1 MGKSTLFN
9 ALTASK
15 NAEAANFP
23 FCTIDPNIGIV
34 DVVDER
40 LDKLTELSKSKK
52 KIYTN
57 ITFVDI
63 AGLVKGASKGE
74 GLGNKFLSHIREVDA
89 IIHLVRCFDS
99 EKITHVNS
107 KINPVEDLETIKT
120 EIILS
125 DIDIIQKKLEK
136 GKKKLLE
143 EKQIKIL
150 EEKLNQLNEG
160 KEIFI
165 NGSDE
170 KKFLSSLGLLSI
182 KPKIIVCNVDEES
195 LANGNAFT
203 KEVQNKYSNEKV
215 VTICADIEDQIMG
228 LDNSER
234 ETFMKEIGLN
244 KTGLNQLIKE
254 GYELLNLDTFFTSG
268 PEESRAWTVE
278 KNTPAPKAAS
288 VIHTDFE
295 KKFLTTLGLL
305 SIKPK
310 IIVCNVDEE
319 SLATGNAF
327 TEDVKRKYTAEKIVT
342 ICADIEDQ
350 IMGLDNNE
358 RETFMKEI
366 GLNKT
371 GLNQLIK
378 EGYDLLNLDTFFTSG
393 PEESR
398 AWTIEKNTLAP
409 QAASVIHTDFEKN
422 FIRAE
427 AVTCEDFIKFG
438 SAEKCKEN
446 GKLRI
451 EGKDYIVK
459 DGDVLYFRVN
469 P

>member
-1 MGKSTLFN
+1 MGFKCGIVGLPNVGKSTLFN

-34 DVVDER
+34 DVIDDR
-40 LDKLTELSKSKK
+40 LDQLSKLSNSKK
-52 KIYTN
+52 RIYTN

-89 IIHLVRCFDS
+89 IIHLVRCFESDQ
-99 EKITHVNS
+99 ITHVNS

-125 DIDIIQKKLEK
+125 DIDVIQKKLDK
-136 GKKKLLE
+136 GKKKLLD
-143 EKQIKIL
+143 EKEIKIL
-150 EEKLNQLNEG
+150 EEKLSQLNEG
-160 KEIFI
+160 NEVTSNDQAEI
-165 NGSDE
+165 
-170 KKFLSSLGLLSI
+170 KFLSSLGLLSI

-195 LANGNAFT
+195 LAEGNVFT
-203 KEVQNKYSNEKV
+203 KSVKEAHPNEKV

-228 LDNSER
+228 LDNNER
-234 ETFMKEIGLN
+234 ETFMKEIGLS

-268 PEESRAWTVE
+268 PEESRAWTV
-278 KNTPAPKAAS
+278 K
-288 VIHTDFE
+288 
-295 KKFLTTLGLL
+295 
-305 SIKPK
+305 
-310 IIVCNVDEE
+310 
-319 SLATGNAF
+319 
-327 TEDVKRKYTAEKIVT
+327 
-342 ICADIEDQ
+342 
-350 IMGLDNNE
+350 
-358 RETFMKEI
+358 
-366 GLNKT
+366 
-371 GLNQLIK
+371 
-378 EGYDLLNLDTFFTSG
+378 
-393 PEESR
+393 
-398 AWTIEKNTLAP
+398 KNTLAP
-409 QAASVIHTDFEKN
+409 KAASVIHTDFEKN

-427 AVTCEDFIKFG
+427 TVTCEDFIKYG

>member
-1 MGKSTLFN
+1 MGFKCGIVGLPNVGKSTLFN

-34 DVVDER
+34 DVIDKR
-40 LDKLTELSKSKK
+40 LDKLSDLSKSKK

-74 GLGNKFLSHIREVDA
+74 GLGNKFLAHIREVDA

-99 EKITHVNS
+99 DKITHVNS
-107 KINPVEDLETIKT
+107 KIDPINDLEVIKT

-136 GKKKLLE
+136 NKKKSLKTE
-143 EKQIKIL
+143 EIEIL
-150 EEKLNQLNEG
+150 EKKLDKLNKGDDKTYDNKNE
-160 KEIFI
+160 I
-165 NGSDE
+165 D
-170 KKFLSSLGLLSI
+170 FLSSIGILSI
-182 KPKIIVCNVDEES
+182 KPKIIVCNVSEED
-195 LANGNAFT
+195 LAKG
-203 KEVQNKYSNEKV
+203 NKYTEQVKTKYKNEKV
-215 VTICADIEDQIMG
+215 LIICADIEDQIMG
-228 LDNSER
+228 LDKSER
-234 ETFMKEIGLN
+234 ENFMKEIGLD

-268 PEESRAWTVE
+268 PEESRAWT
-278 KNTPAPKAAS
+278 
-288 VIHTDFE
+288 
-295 KKFLTTLGLL
+295 
-305 SIKPK
+305 
-310 IIVCNVDEE
+310 
-319 SLATGNAF
+319 
-327 TEDVKRKYTAEKIVT
+327 
-342 ICADIEDQ
+342 
-350 IMGLDNNE
+350 
-358 RETFMKEI
+358 
-366 GLNKT
+366 
-371 GLNQLIK
+371 
-378 EGYDLLNLDTFFTSG
+378 
-393 PEESR
+393 
-398 AWTIEKNTLAP
+398 IEKNTLAP
-409 QAASVIHTDFEKN
+409 KAAKVIHTDFEKN

-427 AVTCEDFIKFG
+427 AVSSEEFIKYG

>member
-1 MGKSTLFN
+1 MGFKCGIVGLPNVGKSTLFN

-34 DVVDER
+34 DVIDER
-40 LDKLTELSKSKK
+40 LDQLSKLSNSKK

-107 KINPVEDLETIKT
+107 KISPSSDLETIKT
-120 EIILS
+120 EIVLS
-125 DIDIIQKKLEK
+125 DLDVVQKKLEK
-136 GKKKLLE
+136 GKKKLLTDKE
-143 EKQIKIL
+143 IKIL
-150 EEKLNQLNEG
+150 EDALNQLDKNQKVDVNNE
-160 KEIFI
+160 E
-165 NGSDE
+165 E
-170 KKFLSSLGLLSI
+170 KFLSSIGLLSI
-182 KPKIIVCNVDEES
+182 KPKIIVCNVDEENLS
-195 LANGNAFT
+195 KGNQYT
-203 KEVQNKYSNEKV
+203 EEVQNKYPNEKIIK
-215 VTICADIEDQIMG
+215 ICADIEDQLSG
-228 LDNSER
+228 LDKNEK
-234 ETFMKEIGLN
+234 EVFM
-244 KTGLNQLIKE
+244 Q
-254 GYELLNLDTFFTSG
+254 D
-268 PEESRAWTVE
+268 
-278 KNTPAPKAAS
+278 
-288 VIHTDFE
+288 
-295 KKFLTTLGLL
+295 
-305 SIKPK
+305 
-310 IIVCNVDEE
+310 
-319 SLATGNAF
+319 
-327 TEDVKRKYTAEKIVT
+327 
-342 ICADIEDQ
+342 
-350 IMGLDNNE
+350 
-358 RETFMKEI
+358 I

-378 EGYDLLNLDTFFTSG
+378 EGYDLLKLDTFFTSG

-398 AWTIEKNTLAP
+398 AWTIRKNTLAP
-409 QAASVIHTDFEKN
+409 KAASVIHTDFEKN

-427 AVTCEDFIKFG
+427 AVSCEDFIKYG

>member
-1 MGKSTLFN
+1 MGFKCGIVGLPNVGKSTLFN

-40 LDKLTELSKSKK
+40 LDQLAKLSSSKK

-107 KINPVEDLETIKT
+107 KISPSSDLETIKT
-120 EIILS
+120 EIVLS
-125 DIDIIQKKLEK
+125 DLDIVQKKLEK

-143 EKQIKIL
+143 DKEIKIL
-150 EEKLNQLNEG
+150 EEKLNQLDKNQEV
-160 KEIFI
+160 KI
-165 NGSDE
+165 NNDE
-170 KKFLSSLGLLSI
+170 ENKFLSSIGLLSI
-182 KPKIIVCNVDEES
+182 KPKIIVCNVDEENLS
-195 LANGNAFT
+195 KGNQYT
-203 KEVQNKYSNEKV
+203 EEVQKKYPNEKIIK
-215 VTICADIEDQIMG
+215 ICADIEDQLSG
-228 LDNSER
+228 LDKNEK
-234 ETFMKEIGLN
+234 EAFM
-244 KTGLNQLIKE
+244 Q
-254 GYELLNLDTFFTSG
+254 D
-268 PEESRAWTVE
+268 
-278 KNTPAPKAAS
+278 
-288 VIHTDFE
+288 
-295 KKFLTTLGLL
+295 
-305 SIKPK
+305 
-310 IIVCNVDEE
+310 
-319 SLATGNAF
+319 
-327 TEDVKRKYTAEKIVT
+327 
-342 ICADIEDQ
+342 
-350 IMGLDNNE
+350 
-358 RETFMKEI
+358 I

-378 EGYDLLNLDTFFTSG
+378 EGYDLLKLDTFFTSG

-398 AWTIEKNTLAP
+398 AWTVRKNTLAP
-409 QAASVIHTDFEKN
+409 KAASVIHTDFEKN

-427 AVTCEDFIKFG
+427 AVSCEDFIKYG

>member
-1 MGKSTLFN
+1 MGFKCGIVGLPNVGKSTLFN

-34 DVVDER
+34 DVIDKR
-40 LDKLTELSKSKK
+40 LDQLSKLSNSKK

-89 IIHLVRCFDS
+89 IIHLVRCFESD
-99 EKITHVNS
+99 KITHVNS

-125 DIDIIQKKLEK
+125 DIDVIQKKLDK
-136 GKKKLLE
+136 GKKKLLNNKE
-143 EKQIKIL
+143 IKIL
-150 EEKLNQLNEG
+150 EDKLEQLNQGLEVKTNNE
-160 KEIFI
+160 ED
-165 NGSDE
+165 N
-170 KKFLSSLGLLSI
+170 KFLSNLGLLSI

-195 LANGNAFT
+195 LAKGNTFT
-203 KEVQNKYSNEKV
+203 ESVKDKHLSEKV
-215 VTICADIEDQIMG
+215 
-228 LDNSER
+228 
-234 ETFMKEIGLN
+234 
-244 KTGLNQLIKE
+244 
-254 GYELLNLDTFFTSG
+254 
-268 PEESRAWTVE
+268 
-278 KNTPAPKAAS
+278 
-288 VIHTDFE
+288 
-295 KKFLTTLGLL
+295 
-305 SIKPK
+305 
-310 IIVCNVDEE
+310 
-319 SLATGNAF
+319 
-327 TEDVKRKYTAEKIVT
+327 VT

-358 RETFMKEI
+358 RETFMQEI

-398 AWTIEKNTLAP
+398 AWTVRKNTSAP
-409 QAASVIHTDFEKN
+409 KAASVIHTDFEKN

-427 AVTCEDFIKFG
+427 TVTCEDFIKYG
-438 SAEKCKEN
+438 SAEKCKES

-459 DGDVLYFRVN
+459 DGDVLHFRVN

>member
-1 MGKSTLFN
+1 MGFKCGIVGLPNVGKSTLFN

-34 DVVDER
+34 DVVDKR
-40 LDKLTELSKSKK
+40 LDKLSELSKSKK

-89 IIHLVRCFDS
+89 ILHLVRCFES

-125 DIDIIQKKLEK
+125 DLDIIQKKLEK
-136 GKKKLLE
+136 GKKKLLK
-143 EKQIKIL
+143 EKEINIL
-150 EEKLNQLNEG
+150 EEKLKQLNDG
-160 KEIFI
+160 NEISAL
-165 NGSDE
+165 NDDE
-170 KKFLSSLGLLSI
+170 RQFLSPLGLLSI
-182 KPKIIVCNVDEES
+182 KPKIIVCNVDEDS
-195 LANGNAFT
+195 LPNGNSYT
-203 KEVQNKYSNEKV
+203 DSVKKNYNNEKV
-215 VTICADIEDQIMG
+215 VNICADIEDQIM
-228 LDNSER
+228 D
-234 ETFMKEIGLN
+234 LN
-244 KTGLNQLIKE
+244 
-254 GYELLNLDTFFTSG
+254 
-268 PEESRAWTVE
+268 R
-278 KNTPAPKAAS
+278 
-288 VIHTDFE
+288 
-295 KKFLTTLGLL
+295 
-305 SIKPK
+305 
-310 IIVCNVDEE
+310 
-319 SLATGNAF
+319 
-327 TEDVKRKYTAEKIVT
+327 
-342 ICADIEDQ
+342 
-350 IMGLDNNE
+350 NE
-358 RETFMKEI
+358 RENFMKEI

-378 EGYDLLNLDTFFTSG
+378 EGYDLLSLDTFFTSG

-398 AWTIEKNTLAP
+398 AWTVEKNTLAP
-409 QAASVIHTDFEKN
+409 KAAGVIHTDFEKN

-427 AVTCEDFIKFG
+427 AVNCEDFIKFG

>member
-1 MGKSTLFN
+1 MGFKCGIVGLPNVGNSTLFN

-34 DVVDER
+34 DVTDKR
-40 LDKLTELSKSKK
+40 LDQLTRLSDSKK

-89 IIHLVRCFDS
+89 IIHLVRCFESD
-99 EKITHVNS
+99 KITHVNS
-107 KINPVEDLETIKT
+107 KINPIEDLEIIKT

-125 DIDIIQKKLEK
+125 DIDVIQKKLNK
-136 GKKKLLE
+136 SKKKLLD
-143 EKQIKIL
+143 EKEITIL
-150 EEKLNQLNEG
+150 EEKLELLNQGLEL
-160 KEIFI
+160 KIV
-165 NGSDE
+165 DE
-170 KKFLSSLGLLSI
+170 KEKKILSNIGLLSI

-195 LANGNAFT
+195 LEKGNELT
-203 KEVQNKYSNEKV
+203 KSLKNKNP
-215 VTICADIEDQIMG
+215 D
-228 LDNSER
+228 
-234 ETFMKEIGLN
+234 
-244 KTGLNQLIKE
+244 
-254 GYELLNLDTFFTSG
+254 
-268 PEESRAWTVE
+268 
-278 KNTPAPKAAS
+278 
-288 VIHTDFE
+288 
-295 KKFLTTLGLL
+295 
-305 SIKPK
+305 
-310 IIVCNVDEE
+310 
-319 SLATGNAF
+319 
-327 TEDVKRKYTAEKIVT
+327 EKIVT

-350 IMGLDNNE
+350 IMGLSSNE

-398 AWTIEKNTLAP
+398 AWTVKKNTLAP
-409 QAASVIHTDFEKN
+409 KAASVIHTDFEKN

-427 AVTCEDFIKFG
+427 TVTCEDFIKYG
-438 SAEKCKEN
+438 SVEKCKEN

>member
-1 MGKSTLFN
+1 MGFKCGIVGLPNVGKSTLFN

-40 LDKLTELSKSKK
+40 LDQLTKLSNSKK

-89 IIHLVRCFDS
+89 IIHLVRCFESD
-99 EKITHVNS
+99 KITHVNS
-107 KINPVEDLETIKT
+107 KINPLDDLETIKT

-125 DIDIIQKKLEK
+125 DLDIVQKKLEK

-143 EKQIKIL
+143 EKEVKIL
-150 EEKLNQLNEG
+150 EDKLSQLNDG
-160 KEIFI
+160 KEVVP
-165 NGSDE
+165 NNKGE
-170 KKFLSSLGLLSI
+170 EKFLTTLGLLSI

-195 LANGNAFT
+195 LAKGNSHT
-203 KEVQNKYSNEKV
+203 ESVKKNYSEEKV
-215 VTICADIEDQIMG
+215 VTICADIEDQIMS
-228 LDNSER
+228 LDNDER

-268 PEESRAWTVE
+268 PEESRAWTIE

-295 KKFLTTLGLL
+295 K
-305 SIKPK
+305 
-310 IIVCNVDEE
+310 
-319 SLATGNAF
+319 
-327 TEDVKRKYTAEKIVT
+327 
-342 ICADIEDQ
+342 
-350 IMGLDNNE
+350 
-358 RETFMKEI
+358 
-366 GLNKT
+366 
-371 GLNQLIK
+371 
-378 EGYDLLNLDTFFTSG
+378 
-393 PEESR
+393 
-398 AWTIEKNTLAP
+398 
-409 QAASVIHTDFEKN
+409 N

-427 AVTCEDFIKFG
+427 TVTCEDFVKYG

>member
-1 MGKSTLFN
+1 MGFKCGIVGLPNVGKSTLFN

-15 NAEAANFP
+15 NAEAGNFP

-34 DVVDER
+34 DVIDKR
-40 LDKLTELSKSKK
+40 LDQLTKLSNSKK

-74 GLGNKFLSHIREVDA
+74 GLGNKFLSHIKEVDA
-89 IIHLVRCFDS
+89 IIHLVRCFES

-125 DIDIIQKKLEK
+125 DLDVIQKKLDK
-136 GKKKLLE
+136 GKKKLLDE
-143 EKQIKIL
+143 NEVKLL

-160 KEIFI
+160 KEIKTV
-165 NGSDE
+165 DE
-170 KKFLSSLGLLSI
+170 KESKFLSNLGLLSI

-195 LANGNAFT
+195 LAKGNTFT
-203 KEVQNKYSNEKV
+203 QSVREKYSDEKV
-215 VTICADIEDQIMG
+215 VI
-228 LDNSER
+228 
-234 ETFMKEIGLN
+234 
-244 KTGLNQLIKE
+244 
-254 GYELLNLDTFFTSG
+254 
-268 PEESRAWTVE
+268 
-278 KNTPAPKAAS
+278 
-288 VIHTDFE
+288 
-295 KKFLTTLGLL
+295 
-305 SIKPK
+305 
-310 IIVCNVDEE
+310 
-319 SLATGNAF
+319 
-327 TEDVKRKYTAEKIVT
+327 

-366 GLNKT
+366 GLDKT

-378 EGYDLLNLDTFFTSG
+378 EGYDLLSLDTFFTSG

-398 AWTIEKNTLAP
+398 AWTVRKNTLAP
-409 QAASVIHTDFEKN
+409 KAAGVIHTDFEKK

-427 AVTCEDFIKFG
+427 AVTCVDFIKFG

>member
-1 MGKSTLFN
+1 MGFKCGIVGLPNVGKSTLFN

-34 DVVDER
+34 DVIDNR
-40 LDKLTELSKSKK
+40 LDKLTNLSNSKK

-89 IIHLVRCFDS
+89 IIHLVRCFESD
-99 EKITHVNS
+99 KITHVNS
-107 KINPVEDLETIKT
+107 KINPVDDLETIKT
-120 EIILS
+120 EITLS
-125 DIDIIQKKLEK
+125 EKEVIKKKLDK
-136 GKKKLLE
+136 GKKKILD
-143 EKQIKIL
+143 EKEIKIL
-150 EEKLNQLNEG
+150 EEKLDQLNNDE
-160 KEIFI
+160 EIKL
-165 NGSDE
+165 NDDKE
-170 KKFLSSLGLLSI
+170 KKILSNLGLLSI

-195 LANGNAFT
+195 LAKGNSFT
-203 KEVQNKYSNEKV
+203 ENVKKNHPNEKIV
-215 VTICADIEDQIMG
+215 IICADIEDQIMG
-228 LDNSER
+228 LDNNER
-234 ETFMKEIGLN
+234 ENFMKEIGLN

-268 PEESRAWTVE
+268 PEESRAWTV
-278 KNTPAPKAAS
+278 K
-288 VIHTDFE
+288 
-295 KKFLTTLGLL
+295 
-305 SIKPK
+305 
-310 IIVCNVDEE
+310 
-319 SLATGNAF
+319 
-327 TEDVKRKYTAEKIVT
+327 
-342 ICADIEDQ
+342 
-350 IMGLDNNE
+350 
-358 RETFMKEI
+358 
-366 GLNKT
+366 
-371 GLNQLIK
+371 
-378 EGYDLLNLDTFFTSG
+378 
-393 PEESR
+393 
-398 AWTIEKNTLAP
+398 KNTLAP
-409 QAASVIHTDFEKN
+409 KAASVIHTDFEKN

-427 AVTCEDFIKFG
+427 TVTCEDFFKYG

>member
-1 MGKSTLFN
+1 MGFKCGIVGLPNVGKSTLFN

-23 FCTIDPNIGIV
+23 FCTIDPNIGVV

-40 LDKLTELSKSKK
+40 LDKLTLLSKSKK

-89 IIHLVRCFDS
+89 VIHLVRCFDS

-107 KINPVEDLETIKT
+107 KINPADDLETIKT

-125 DIDIIQKKLEK
+125 DLDIVQKKLEK
-136 GKKKLLE
+136 SKKKSLKDKEINILENKLKDLSNGNEVKASNLE
-143 EKQIKIL
+143 E
-150 EEKLNQLNEG
+150 E
-160 KEIFI
+160 
-165 NGSDE
+165 
-170 KKFLSSLGLLSI
+170 KFLNSIGILSI
-182 KPKIIVCNVDEES
+182 KPKIIVCNMDENNLSSE
-195 LANGNAFT
+195 NNYT
-203 KEVQNKYSNEKV
+203 KLVKEKNPKEKV
-215 VTICADIEDQIMG
+215 INICADIEDQLSG
-228 LDNSER
+228 LDKNEK
-234 ETFMKEIGLN
+234 EVFMKDIGLN
-244 KTGLNQLIKE
+244 KTGI
-254 GYELLNLDTFFTSG
+254 
-268 PEESRAWTVE
+268 
-278 KNTPAPKAAS
+278 
-288 VIHTDFE
+288 
-295 KKFLTTLGLL
+295 
-305 SIKPK
+305 
-310 IIVCNVDEE
+310 
-319 SLATGNAF
+319 
-327 TEDVKRKYTAEKIVT
+327 
-342 ICADIEDQ
+342 
-350 IMGLDNNE
+350 
-358 RETFMKEI
+358 
-366 GLNKT
+366 NK
-371 GLNQLIK
+371 LIK
-378 EGYDLLNLDTFFTSG
+378 EGYDLLKLDTFFTSG

-398 AWTIEKNTLAP
+398 AWTIKKNTTAP
-409 QAASVIHTDFEKN
+409 RAAGVIHTDFEKN

-427 AVTCEDFIKFG
+427 AVTCEDFFKYG